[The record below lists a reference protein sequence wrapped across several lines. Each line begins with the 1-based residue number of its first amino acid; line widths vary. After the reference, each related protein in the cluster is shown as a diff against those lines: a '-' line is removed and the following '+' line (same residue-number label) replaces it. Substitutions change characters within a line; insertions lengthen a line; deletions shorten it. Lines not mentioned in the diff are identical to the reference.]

1 MNALRAPLT
10 ALPTQ
15 RKKCVYFLLDMA
27 DDFIDGFAPS
37 NRRASAVDD
46 KTPEIER
53 WGPHVVGLSLPRLAG
68 RALGAGHSSARDGRS
83 LASHR
88 LSPVLDLEGPP
99 RPTGTAAH
107 SPRGPTSDPQDVGGE
122 SLVGCAPH
130 SR

>member
-68 RALGAGHSSARDGRS
+68 LALGAGHGSARDGGG
-83 LASHR
+83 LASCR
-88 LSPVLDLEGPP
+88 LSPCSGPGRCAAANRDGRSFRA
-99 RPTGTAAH
+99 RPET
-107 SPRGPTSDPQDVGGE
+107 
-122 SLVGCAPH
+122 
-130 SR
+130 